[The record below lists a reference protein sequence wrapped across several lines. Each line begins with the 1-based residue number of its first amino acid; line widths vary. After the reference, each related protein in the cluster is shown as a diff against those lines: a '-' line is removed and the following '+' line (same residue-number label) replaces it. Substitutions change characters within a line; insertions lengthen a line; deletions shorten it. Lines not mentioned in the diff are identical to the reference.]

1 MMTSTIKA
9 KAIETGKYAKRV
21 ALLTPANCGNLHD
34 KIEKEVIEAI
44 DLGNYTKAMV
54 SINVEVYTKFGTN
67 FFLTRGM
74 KEENFWMFAKDFGEI
89 SPIVAA
95 LVEIH
100 EDSLGLI

>member
-1 MMTSTIKA
+1 MTSNLKP
-9 KAIETGKYAKRV
+9 IETGKYAKRV
-21 ALLTPANCGNLHD
+21 ALLTPANGGSILHD
-34 KIEKEVIEAI
+34 KIEKELVDAI
-44 DLGNYTKAMV
+44 NLGCYTKAMV

-67 FFLTRGM
+67 FFLTRGTN
-74 KEENFWMFAKDFGEI
+74 EENFWMFAKDFGEI

>member
-1 MMTSTIKA
+1 MTSTI
-9 KAIETGKYAKRV
+9 KAIETGKYVKRV
-21 ALLTPANCGNLHD
+21 SLLTPANGGSILHD
-34 KIEKEVIEAI
+34 KIEKELVDAI
-44 DLGNYTKAMV
+44 NLGCYTRAMV
-54 SINVEVYTKFGTN
+54 SINVEVYAKFGTN

-74 KEENFWMFAKDFGEI
+74 NEENFWMFAKDFGEI

>member
-1 MMTSTIKA
+1 MTSTI

-21 ALLTPANCGNLHD
+21 ALLTPANGGSILHD
-34 KIEKEVIEAI
+34 KIEQELVDAI
-44 DLGNYTKAMV
+44 NLGCYTKAMR
-54 SINVEVYTKFGTN
+54 INTEVYTKFGSN

>member
-9 KAIETGKYAKRV
+9 IKTGKYAKRV

-34 KIEKEVIEAI
+34 KIEKELLDAI
-44 DLGNYTKAMV
+44 DLGCYTKAMV
-54 SINVEVYTKFGTN
+54 SINLEVHIKFGTN
-67 FFLTRGM
+67 FFLARGM
-74 KEENFWMFAKDFGEI
+74 QEEDFWMFAKDFGEI

>member
-9 KAIETGKYAKRV
+9 IEAGKYAKRV
-21 ALLTPANCGNLHD
+21 ALLTPANGGSILHD
-34 KIEKEVIEAI
+34 KIEKELVDAI
-44 DLGNYTKAMV
+44 NLGCYTRAIA

-74 KEENFWMFAKDFGEI
+74 NEENFWKFAKDFGEI
-89 SPIVAA
+89 SPIVVA

>member
-1 MMTSTIKA
+1 MMTSTL

-21 ALLTPANCGNLHD
+21 ALLAPANGGSILHD
-34 KIEKEVIEAI
+34 KIEKELVDAI
-44 DLGNYTKAMV
+44 NLGCYTKAMV

-74 KEENFWMFAKDFGEI
+74 QEKNFWMFAKDFGEI

>member
-1 MMTSTIKA
+1 MTSTI

-21 ALLTPANCGNLHD
+21 ALLTPANGGSVLHD
-34 KIEKEVIEAI
+34 KIEKELVDAI
-44 DLGNYTKAMV
+44 NLGCYIRAIAR
-54 SINVEVYTKFGTN
+54 INVEVYTKFGTN

-74 KEENFWMFAKDFGEI
+74 NEENFCMFAKDFGEI

-100 EDSLGLI
+100 EDGLGLI

>member
-1 MMTSTIKA
+1 MMTSTI

-21 ALLTPANCGNLHD
+21 ALLTPANGGSILHD
-34 KIEKEVIEAI
+34 KIEQELVDAI
-44 DLGNYTKAMV
+44 NLGCYTRAIA

-74 KEENFWMFAKDFGEI
+74 NEENFWKFAKDFGEI

>member
-1 MMTSTIKA
+1 MMTSTI

-21 ALLTPANCGNLHD
+21 ALLTPANGGSILHD
-34 KIEKEVIEAI
+34 KIEKELLDAI
-44 DLGNYTKAMV
+44 DLGCYTKAMV
-54 SINVEVYTKFGTN
+54 SINLEVHIKFGVN

-74 KEENFWMFAKDFGEI
+74 NEENFWKFAKDFGEI

>member
-1 MMTSTIKA
+1 MTTSTIKSI
-9 KAIETGKYAKRV
+9 KTGKYAKRV

-34 KIEKEVIEAI
+34 KIEKEIVDAIE
-44 DLGNYTKAMV
+44 LGNYTKAII
-54 SINVEVYTKFGTN
+54 SINLEVHIKFGVN

-74 KEENFWMFAKDFGEI
+74 NEENFWMFAKDFGEI

-100 EDSLGLI
+100 EDGLGLI

>member
-1 MMTSTIKA
+1 MTSTIKA
-9 KAIETGKYAKRV
+9 IKTGKYAKRV

-34 KIEKEVIEAI
+34 KIEKELLDAI
-44 DLGNYTKAMV
+44 DLGCYTKAMV
-54 SINVEVYTKFGTN
+54 SINLEVHIKFGTN
-67 FFLTRGM
+67 FFLARGM
-74 KEENFWMFAKDFGEI
+74 QEEDFWMFAKDFGEI

>member
-9 KAIETGKYAKRV
+9 IKTGKYTKRI

-34 KIEKEVIEAI
+34 KIEQELVDAI
-44 DLGNYTKAMV
+44 NLGCYTRAIA

-74 KEENFWMFAKDFGEI
+74 NEENFWMFAKDFGEI
-89 SPIVAA
+89 SPIVGA

>member
-9 KAIETGKYAKRV
+9 IKTGKYAKRV
-21 ALLTPANCGNLHD
+21 ALLTPSNCGNLHD
-34 KIEKEVIEAI
+34 KIEKELLDAI
-44 DLGNYTKAMV
+44 DLGCYTKAMV
-54 SINVEVYTKFGTN
+54 SINLEVHIKFGTN
-67 FFLTRGM
+67 FFLARGM
-74 KEENFWMFAKDFGEI
+74 QEEDFWMFAKDFGEI